1 MLTMSEATTVR
12 SNVAAAASE
21 GDADVNAV
29 RIQSVPEQIVE
40 IVSDSGE
47 GAQTAGQL
55 FGTVCAKMGNGLW
68 TVEIIP
74 AEIEPPARS
83 RAGASGIRIRF
94 GTKPVANMGDQADLV
109 VAFNEQ
115 VLYSR
120 IDQNALRPGTVLLID
135 DKWAESEDPTIRDAY
150 QKALKD
156 FHVSGYDVRAIPVHE
171 QTSLL
176 TETPQRG
183 KNMWVVGMLCAV
195 YNRDLEIAKREVQL
209 IFQRKRKGDAVIAL
223 NHQLLEA
230 GHAWAIENFDV
241 RFEIPSEQ
249 RDEAILVMN
258 GNAAIALGGMAAGIE
273 VCAMY
278 PITPATSASHY
289 LSADFHHIGG
299 VVHQAEDEIAAAGF
313 AIGASYAGKTAMTI
327 TSGPGM
333 ALKTEFLGLA
343 VMAEVPLVVVDVQR
357 GGPATGLPTKVEQG
371 DLLASLYGQP
381 GDAPKVVMAP
391 SSHEECFHF
400 MVTARKLAES
410 FRTPVFVLTDANLAT
425 AQACFPR
432 PEISEDWLS
441 PPVDQS
447 PWKEGA
453 PAYAWDPETGLSRR
467 PIPGQ
472 PGGAF
477 VLTGLAHDEQS
488 HIAYESAINQRAMN
502 MRSRK
507 MATLLKA
514 LKPPEVY
521 GDEEGDLLVVGWGST
536 RGAIE
541 EAVDRVRRDGH
552 RAGSLCLRFLSPL
565 EPGLEEIFSR
575 YRRVMTVEINYS
587 DDPVD
592 SPSANEGRR
601 YAQLAWLLRAATLAD
616 VDCWSRVPG
625 QPLPPQMIEEAIRS
639 RLEGAK

>member
-1 MLTMSEATTVR
+1 MSEVTTAR
-12 SNVAAAASE
+12 TQAEPPAGNPDSADSE
-21 GDADVNAV
+21 VQI
-29 RIQSVPEQIVE
+29 RPISEQIVE

-74 AEIEPPARS
+74 AEIEPPPRS

-94 GTKPVANMGDQADLV
+94 GTKPVRNMGDAADLV
-109 VAFNEQ
+109 VSFNEQ

-120 IDQNALRPGTVLLID
+120 IDQNALRAGTVLLID
-135 DKWAESEDPTIRDAY
+135 NKWAENDDPEVRDAY

-156 FHVSGYDVRAIPVHE
+156 FHLAGYEVRDVPIHAE
-171 QTSLL
+171 TSVI
-176 TETPQRG
+176 TENPRRG
-183 KNMWVVGMLCAV
+183 KNMWVVGMLCAL
-195 YNRDLEIAKREVQL
+195 YNRDLELAMREVKAL
-209 IFQRKRKGDAVIAL
+209 FEAKRKGQAVIDM
-223 NHQLLEA
+223 NHQLLAA
-230 GHAWAIENFDV
+230 GHAWAVENFDT
-241 RFEIPSEQ
+241 RFDVPVEKQ
-249 RDEAILVMN
+249 DEAVIVIN
-258 GNAAIALGGMAAGIE
+258 GNASVALGCMAAGIE
-273 VCAMY
+273 VCSMY

-289 LSADFHHIGG
+289 LAADFHHAGG
-299 VVHQAEDEIAAAGF
+299 IVHQAEDEIAAVGF
-313 AIGASYAGKTAMTI
+313 AIGASYAGKTAVTI

-343 VMAEVPLVVVDVQR
+343 VMSEIPLVVVDVQR

-371 DLLASLYGQP
+371 DLLSSLFGQP
-381 GDAPKVVMAP
+381 GDTPKVVMAP

-400 MVTARKLAES
+400 IVTARKLAES

-425 AQACFPR
+425 AQACFTR
-432 PEISEDWLS
+432 PQLNEEWLS

-453 PAYAWDPETGLSRR
+453 PPYAWDPETGLSRR
-467 PIPGQ
+467 PVPGQ
-472 PGGAF
+472 PGGNY

-488 HIAYESAINQRAMN
+488 HIAYESAINQHAME

-507 MATLLKA
+507 MGALLKA

-521 GDEEGDLLVVGWGST
+521 GDEDGDLLVVGWGST

-552 RAGSLCLRFLSPL
+552 RAGFVCLRFLSPL
-565 EPGLEEIFSR
+565 EPGLAEIFSR

-592 SPSANEGRR
+592 SPEPTYGRR
-601 YAQLAWLLRAATLAD
+601 YAQLAWVLRAETLVD

-625 QPLPPQMIEEAIRS
+625 QPLPPQMIEAALRS